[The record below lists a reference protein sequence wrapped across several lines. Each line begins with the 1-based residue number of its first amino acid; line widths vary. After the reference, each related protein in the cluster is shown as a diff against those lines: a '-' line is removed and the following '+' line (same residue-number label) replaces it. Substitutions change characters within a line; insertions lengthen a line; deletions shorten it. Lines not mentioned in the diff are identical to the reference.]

1 MDCSA
6 RMMDSRELHF
16 FDFSFFFFHLSLF
29 DFTTQHRSLVANF
42 ARERKNL
49 IFFSVCFSQTRG
61 KCKKKVCSALPASN
75 LLTFHLRFVHSRK
88 KRSSFSFTRWSWGWV
103 KKMEKLIH
111 ESKSNKVQSS
121 PWMCVLEFDSLPSL
135 SFRLVLRRFHTTESW
150 MEGRTRRHQATTSWA
165 RQGER
170 RFESRKRNWKKKVE
184 TQRDVVRALV
194 EGCECEKE
202 LKW

>member
-16 FDFSFFFFHLSLF
+16 FDFSFFCFHLSLF

-49 IFFSVCFSQTRG
+49 IFFRCVSLRQEESVR
-61 KCKKKVCSALPASN
+61 KKFVQLF
-75 LLTFHLRFVHSRK
+75 LLRIYSLSTCVSFIHEK

-135 SFRLVLRRFHTTESW
+135 SFRLVLRRFHTTQSW

-170 RFESRKRNWKKKVE
+170 RFESRKRNWKKKWKHSAMSFV
-184 TQRDVVRALV
+184 LW
-194 EGCECEKE
+194 
-202 LKW
+202 LKVANVKRN